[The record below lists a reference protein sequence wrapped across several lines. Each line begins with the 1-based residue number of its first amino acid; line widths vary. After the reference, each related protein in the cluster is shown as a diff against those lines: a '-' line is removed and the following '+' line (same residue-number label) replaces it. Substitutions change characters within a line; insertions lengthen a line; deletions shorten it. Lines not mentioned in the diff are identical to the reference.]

1 MPFFT
6 VITTE
11 FALDDL
17 EKGRAFYEMQAP
29 KLGDYFYDTLIA
41 DIESLRLYAGIHV
54 RSHGFYKL
62 LSKRFPY
69 TLYYDIPSEQT
80 ARVVA
85 ILDQRRQPMYHYQ
98 QLAHRSKQ

>member
-41 DIESLRLYAGIHV
+41 VIESLRLYADIYV
-54 RSHGFYKL
+54 PSHGFYKL

-69 TLYYDIPSEQT
+69 TLYYDIPSEQI
-80 ARVVA
+80 ARIVA
-85 ILDQRRQPMYHYQ
+85 VLDQRCRPMYHYQ